1 MDVQTEAVE
10 SKEDA
15 YPVQVDY
22 HGTPLVLGATGVHR
36 RLYENQGSCM

>member
-1 MDVQTEAVE
+1 MSAVTLQTEAVE

-22 HGTPLVLGATGVHR
+22 HGTPLVHQADDSWMLAD
-36 RLYENQGSCM
+36 